1 MFECDCGGTISQY
14 SAKIRRCKKCNRIM
28 NIEELLKLLRELSIN
43 EKTIDE
49 IEASLVVWPNV
60 FHSKPGTK

>member
-1 MFECDCGGTISQY
+1 
-14 SAKIRRCKKCNRIM
+14 M